1 VDKHSSLLAN
11 GRLKI
16 MAIGTGSTHSE
27 EFMRRRHD
35 IQHND
40 TQKNDNQHNNNTQ
53 YNGNQNE
60 DTLQSNTQFDGIQ
73 HNDAQDILSHHFDSY
88 RNDT

>member
-1 VDKHSSLLAN
+1 VPFKN
-11 GRLKI
+11 YG
-16 MAIGTGSTHSE
+16 IGPGSTHSE

-40 TQKNDNQHNNNTQ
+40 THNDNQHNNNTQ